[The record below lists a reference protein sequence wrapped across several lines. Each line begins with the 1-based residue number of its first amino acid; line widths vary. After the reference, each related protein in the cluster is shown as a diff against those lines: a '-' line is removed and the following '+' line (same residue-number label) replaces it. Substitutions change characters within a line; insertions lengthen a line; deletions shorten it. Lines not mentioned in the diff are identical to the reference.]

1 MSEIKKK
8 GAELEA
14 TGYAPNLN
22 FFRTATYK
30 QLSKADITLLLFFI
44 NLTNFGHRG
53 YDEYSALYCT
63 SQMVM
68 DELGANFSSRKNTID
83 ESFSHLRKLGYI
95 DYITTPLGRMVW
107 LNFDLLYAPENS

>member
-14 TGYAPNLN
+14 AGYAPNLS

-30 QLSKADITLLLFFI
+30 QLSKTDITLLLFLI
-44 NLTNFGHRG
+44 NLTDFGHRG
-53 YDEYSALYCT
+53 YDKYSPLYCT

-83 ESFSHLRKLGYI
+83 ESFSHLRGLGYI
-95 DYITTPLGRMVW
+95 DYVATPLGRRVW
-107 LNFDLLYAPENS
+107 LNFDLLYTPEKF

>member
-14 TGYAPNLN
+14 TGYVPNLS
-22 FFRTATYK
+22 FFKTTTYK
-30 QLSKADITLLLFFI
+30 QLSKADITLLLFLI
-44 NLTNFGHRG
+44 NLTDFGHRG
-53 YDEYSALYCT
+53 YDKYSSLYCT

-68 DELGANFSSRKNTID
+68 DELGTNFSSRKNTID

-95 DYITTPLGRMVW
+95 DYITTPSGRMVW